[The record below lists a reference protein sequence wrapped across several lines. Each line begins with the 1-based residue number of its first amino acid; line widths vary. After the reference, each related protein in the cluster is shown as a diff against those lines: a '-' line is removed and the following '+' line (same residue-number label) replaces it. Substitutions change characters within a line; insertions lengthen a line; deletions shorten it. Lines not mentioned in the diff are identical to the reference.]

1 MFLAVIDSLVVAG
14 FWLAFGEIF
23 LVFAGIFS
31 ALVTTDGFV
40 LPLGYQFKR
49 AKTHR
54 TQSLSLAKS
63 FAQHFSP
70 FLSYKKWH
78 VGRGFIGDHF
88 SVRRQRVHASGR
100 DAQHR
105 IDR

>member
-49 AKTHR
+49 A
-54 TQSLSLAKS
+54 
-63 FAQHFSP
+63 
-70 FLSYKKWH
+70 
-78 VGRGFIGDHF
+78 
-88 SVRRQRVHASGR
+88 
-100 DAQHR
+100 
-105 IDR
+105 